1 MNTERPDNDD
11 TTGTSGD
18 VRGVGDAAKGSAKGP
33 EVDDTGA
40 GGESAGDG
48 RSPLSK
54 AADATADAG
63 EGGDTAEGDRGAS
76 DAETGRREE
85 AGSTASG
92 AEAGPGRP
100 DEAGPVASGVEADHP
115 EEIDRSGSGTEADPS
130 GSGTEIDPSGSGTEA
145 DRSGS
150 GTEIDPSGSGTEIDP
165 SGSGTEID
173 PSGSATEND
182 PSGSGT
188 EADPS
193 EDRSEGA
200 RLAAS
205 GTESDAEAGRP
216 GVAGPTPPAAA
227 HPEGSTSTADTDLP
241 LRDHSPEPDD
251 RRPARSRSP
260 LVIASV
266 AAAVLLVGGG
276 GAYLASSS
284 SGSGGSGEG
293 TGSAASGADGTPPPL
308 ALDGYS
314 SGGTSGIASGEPN
327 PYGETYRAAG
337 SLPGGPESAAVYVP
351 QGEVTKD
358 AVSRLAKA
366 LGVMGTP
373 VAEGQV
379 WKVGGQDGSGPSLQV
394 NKAAPGMWTFN
405 RYAPGTDDC
414 TGTLKCTHDPG
425 TSATDPVSAAVAE
438 KAAAPILKAVGQD
451 DAKID
456 ASQLMGA
463 QRVVNAEPV
472 VGGLPTHGWT
482 TGLTVSAQGEVVG
495 GSGELAAPVKSD
507 VYPVLSARKTLD
519 LMNAA
524 PRTDHRMGIGGC
536 ASPVPLKD
544 RLEAPCGSST
554 ASAATPTQASTTVEH
569 AVFGL
574 AVHSVDGKQ
583 TLVPSWLFEARQPG
597 GQDTFT
603 VTYPAIDPK
612 YLASADTPTPTASST
627 STAAPHDIKADGYTT
642 DGKSLT
648 VAFTGGVCADY
659 KASAVESSDKVTVT
673 VTDTPW
679 PDKVCIMIAKI
690 YHQTVQL
697 KAPVGDRKVVGPD
710 GTAIPVEKRV
720 EVGAGPSLA
729 R

>member
-18 VRGVGDAAKGSAKGP
+18 VRGVGDAAKGSTKGP
-33 EVDDTGA
+33 EVDDTRA
-40 GGESAGDG
+40 RHE
-48 RSPLSK
+48 
-54 AADATADAG
+54 
-63 EGGDTAEGDRGAS
+63 
-76 DAETGRREE
+76 EE
-85 AGSTASG
+85 AASTAPR
-92 AEAGPGRP
+92 AEAGHGRP
-100 DEAGPVASGVEADHP
+100 DETGAGASDVDAGHAEEDDPP
-115 EEIDRSGSGTEADPS
+115 ESGTEA
-130 GSGTEIDPSGSGTEA
+130 G
-145 DRSGS
+145 
-150 GTEIDPSGSGTEIDP
+150 
-165 SGSGTEID
+165 
-173 PSGSATEND
+173 
-182 PSGSGT
+182 
-188 EADPS
+188 
-193 EDRSEGA
+193 RSEESEEIG
-200 RLAAS
+200 LAA
-205 GTESDAEAGRP
+205 SDAEAGRETVRP
-216 GVAGPTPPAAA
+216 DVTGHGTRDADTDADPDRPKATGPAAPTTEAA
-227 HPEGSTSTADTDLP
+227 HPEQSASTTDLP
-241 LRDHSPEPDD
+241 LRDHSPETDDD

-314 SGGTSGIASGEPN
+314 SGGTRGIASGEPN
-327 PYGETYRAAG
+327 PYGETYRAVG
-337 SLPGGPESAAVYVP
+337 SLPDGPDSAAVYSP
-351 QGEVTKD
+351 RGEVGKD

-366 LGVMGTP
+366 LGVVGTP
-373 VAEGQV
+373 VAEGQL
-379 WKVGGQDGSGPSLQV
+379 WKVGGQDGTGPSLQV
-394 NKAAPGMWTFN
+394 NKAAPGMWTFS

-414 TGTLKCTHDPG
+414 TGGTLKCTHDPG

-451 DAKID
+451 DAKVD

-463 QRVVNAEPV
+463 QRVVNAQPV
-472 VGGLPTHGWT
+472 IGGLPTYGWT
-482 TGLTVSAQGEVVG
+482 TGLTISAQGEVVG
-495 GSGELAAPVKSD
+495 GSGDLAAPMKGD
-507 VYPVLSARKTLD
+507 VYPVLSAQKTLD

-554 ASAATPTQASTTVEH
+554 SSSTASSAATPAQASTTVEH

-574 AVHSVDGKQ
+574 AVHSVDGQQ

-597 GQDTFT
+597 GQDSFT
-603 VTYPAIDPK
+603 LTYPAIDPK
-612 YLASADTPTPTASST
+612 YLASANTPAPTASST
-627 STAAPHDIKADGYTT
+627 STATPHDVKADGYTA

-659 KASAVESSDKVTVT
+659 EVSAVESSDTVTVT

-679 PDKVCIMIAKI
+679 PDKVCIMIAKV

-697 KAPVGDRKVVGPD
+697 KAPVGDRTVAGSD
-710 GTAIPVEKRV
+710 GTKIPVERKV

>member
-18 VRGVGDAAKGSAKGP
+18 VRGVGDAAKGP

-40 GGESAGDG
+40 GGDVPGGEVS
-48 RSPLSK
+48 RPSK
-54 AADATADAG
+54 AADPTAAAS
-63 EGGDTAEGDRGAS
+63 EGGDAAEGGRGAS
-76 DAETGRREE
+76 GAETDRGEE
-85 AGSTASG
+85 AGSTAPG
-92 AEAGPGRP
+92 AEAEPP
-100 DEAGPVASGVEADHP
+100 EAAD
-115 EEIDRSGSGTEADPS
+115 
-130 GSGTEIDPSGSGTEA
+130 
-145 DRSGS
+145 
-150 GTEIDPSGSGTEIDP
+150 
-165 SGSGTEID
+165 
-173 PSGSATEND
+173 
-182 PSGSGT
+182 
-188 EADPS
+188 
-193 EDRSEGA
+193 
-200 RLAAS
+200 
-205 GTESDAEAGRP
+205 
-216 GVAGPTPPAAA
+216 PTPPEAA
-227 HPEGSTSTADTDLP
+227 HPEQPVSTDDTEVSLHE
-241 LRDHSPEPDD
+241 HSPETDD

-284 SGSGGSGEG
+284 SASGGSGEG

-327 PYGETYRAAG
+327 PYGETYRAVG
-337 SLPGGPESAAVYVP
+337 SLPDGPDSAAVYAP
-351 QGEVTKD
+351 EGEVGKD

-366 LGVMGTP
+366 LGVTGTP
-373 VAEGQV
+373 VAEGQL
-379 WKVGGQDGSGPSLQV
+379 WKVGGQDGTGPSLQV

-414 TGTLKCTHDPG
+414 TGGTLKCTHDPG
-425 TSATDPVSAAVAE
+425 TSATDPVSGDVAK

-451 DAKID
+451 DAKVD

-472 VGGLPTHGWT
+472 IGGLPTHGWT

-495 GSGELAAPVKSD
+495 GSGELAAPMKGD

-524 PRTDHRMGIGGC
+524 PKTDHRMGIGGC

-544 RLEAPCGSST
+544 RLEAPCGQST
-554 ASAATPTQASTTVEH
+554 DAASASATPTSATVEH

-574 AVHSVDGKQ
+574 AVHSVIGQQ
-583 TLVPSWLFEARQPG
+583 TLVPSWLFETRQPG

-612 YLASADTPTPTASST
+612 YLASATTPTPTASSS
-627 STAAPHDIKADGYTT
+627 STAAPHDVKADGYTA

-659 KASAVESSDKVTVT
+659 KASAVETSDKVTVT
-673 VTDTPW
+673 VTETPW
-679 PDKVCIMIAKI
+679 PNKICVLIAKV

-697 KAPVGDRKVVGPD
+697 KAPVGDRSVVGPD
-710 GTAIPVEKRV
+710 GTKIPVEKRV
-720 EVGAGPSLA
+720 EVGTGPSLA

>member
-18 VRGVGDAAKGSAKGP
+18 VRGVGDAAKGSAEGP

-40 GGESAGDG
+40 GGEVTG
-48 RSPLSK
+48 
-54 AADATADAG
+54 
-63 EGGDTAEGDRGAS
+63 
-76 DAETGRREE
+76 AETGRREE
-85 AGSTASG
+85 AGSTAPG
-92 AEAGPGRP
+92 AEAGRSEP
-100 DEAGPVASGVEADHP
+100 DETGSTASGVEAD
-115 EEIDRSGSGTEADPS
+115 
-130 GSGTEIDPSGSGTEA
+130 
-145 DRSGS
+145 
-150 GTEIDPSGSGTEIDP
+150 
-165 SGSGTEID
+165 
-173 PSGSATEND
+173 
-182 PSGSGT
+182 
-188 EADPS
+188 PS
-193 EDRSEGA
+193 E
-200 RLAAS
+200 AAEEVEPT
-205 GTESDAEAGRP
+205 GSDTEAGRP
-216 GVAGPTPPAAA
+216 EETTLAASDSGTDGPEEAGLAASEAEADEQPEAADPTPPEPA
-227 HPEGSTSTADTDLP
+227 HPEQPVSTTDTDTDTDTELS
-241 LRDHSPEPDD
+241 LHDHSPGSDD

-293 TGSAASGADGTPPPL
+293 TGSAASGADGTPPLL

-327 PYGETYRAAG
+327 PYGETYRAVG
-337 SLPGGPESAAVYVP
+337 SLPDGPDSAAVYAP
-351 QGEVTKD
+351 EGEVGKD

-366 LGVMGTP
+366 LGVVGTP
-373 VAEGQV
+373 VAEGQL
-379 WKVGGQDGSGPSLQV
+379 WKVGGQDGTGPSLQV

-414 TGTLKCTHDPG
+414 TGSTTCRKDP
-425 TSATDPVSAAVAE
+425 AAPAVDPVSVAVAK

-451 DAKID
+451 DAKVD

-463 QRVVNAEPV
+463 QRVVNAQPV
-472 VGGLPTHGWT
+472 IGGLPTYGWT

-495 GSGELAAPVKSD
+495 GSGDLAAPAKGD
-507 VYPVLSARKTLD
+507 VYPVLSAQKTID

-554 ASAATPTQASTTVEH
+554 TSSASATPTQASTTVEH

-574 AVHSVDGKQ
+574 AVHSVDGQQ

-597 GQDTFT
+597 GQDSFT
-603 VTYPAIDPK
+603 LTYPAIDPK
-612 YLASADTPTPTASST
+612 YLASANTPTPTASST

-679 PDKVCIMIAKI
+679 PDKVCVMIAKI

-697 KAPVGDRKVVGPD
+697 KAPVGDRTVVGPD
-710 GTAIPVEKRV
+710 GAKIPVEKKV

>member
-18 VRGVGDAAKGSAKGP
+18 VRGVGDAAKGSEKGP

-40 GGESAGDG
+40 GGE
-48 RSPLSK
+48 
-54 AADATADAG
+54 T
-63 EGGDTAEGDRGAS
+63 
-76 DAETGRREE
+76 

-92 AEAGPGRP
+92 AEAGHGRP
-100 DEAGPVASGVEADHP
+100 DETGSTASGVETG
-115 EEIDRSGSGTEADPS
+115 RSEDGEPPEADA
-130 GSGTEIDPSGSGTEA
+130 EA
-145 DRSGS
+145 DRPEETGH
-150 GTEIDPSGSGTEIDP
+150 
-165 SGSGTEID
+165 
-173 PSGSATEND
+173 
-182 PSGSGT
+182 
-188 EADPS
+188 
-193 EDRSEGA
+193 
-200 RLAAS
+200 AAP
-205 GTESDAEAGRP
+205 GDAEADGP
-216 GVAGPTPPAAA
+216 EVTDPTPPEAT
-227 HPEGSTSTADTDLP
+227 HPEQPASTDDTELS
-241 LRDHSPEPDD
+241 LHEHSPETDD
-251 RRPARSRSP
+251 RRPARPRSP

-284 SGSGGSGEG
+284 SASGGSGEG
-293 TGSAASGADGTPPPL
+293 TGSAASGGDGTPPPL

-327 PYGETYRAAG
+327 PYGETYRAVG
-337 SLPGGPESAAVYVP
+337 SLPDGPDSAAVYAP
-351 QGEVTKD
+351 EGEVGKD

-366 LGVMGTP
+366 LGVVGTP
-373 VAEGQV
+373 VAEGQL
-379 WKVGGQDGSGPSLQV
+379 WKVGGQDGTGPSLQV

-414 TGTLKCTHDPG
+414 TGGTLKCTHDPG

-451 DAKID
+451 DAKVD

-472 VGGLPTHGWT
+472 IGGLPTHGWT

-495 GSGELAAPVKSD
+495 GSGELAAPMKGD

-524 PRTDHRMGIGGC
+524 PKTDHRMGIGGC

-554 ASAATPTQASTTVEH
+554 ASSATPTQASTTVEH

-574 AVHSVDGKQ
+574 AVHSVDGRQ
-583 TLVPSWLFEARQPG
+583 TLVPSWLFEAREAS
-597 GQDTFT
+597 GQDSFT

-627 STAAPHDIKADGYTT
+627 STAAPHDIKADGYTA
-642 DGKSLT
+642 DGKNLT

-659 KASAVESSDKVTVT
+659 KASAVETSDKITVT

-679 PDKVCIMIAKI
+679 PNKICVMIAKI

-697 KAPVGDRKVVGPD
+697 KAPVGDRSVVGPD
-710 GTAIPVEKRV
+710 GTKIPVEKKV

>member
-40 GGESAGDG
+40 GGEVTG
-48 RSPLSK
+48 
-54 AADATADAG
+54 
-63 EGGDTAEGDRGAS
+63 
-76 DAETGRREE
+76 AETGSGEKT
-85 AGSTASG
+85 GSTAPD
-92 AEAGPGRP
+92 AEAGTGRP
-100 DEAGPVASGVEADHP
+100 DETGSTASGVEADP
-115 EEIDRSGSGTEADPS
+115 SEAAEEVEPTGSDTEAERPEDV
-130 GSGTEIDPSGSGTEA
+130 EL
-145 DRSGS
+145 
-150 GTEIDPSGSGTEIDP
+150 
-165 SGSGTEID
+165 
-173 PSGSATEND
+173 SA
-182 PSGSGT
+182 
-188 EADPS
+188 
-193 EDRSEGA
+193 
-200 RLAAS
+200 
-205 GTESDAEAGRP
+205 SDAEADRP
-216 GVAGPTPPAAA
+216 EEVSLAASDAEADDRPEAADPTPPEAA
-227 HPEGSTSTADTDLP
+227 HLEQPVATAADTELS
-241 LRDHSPEPDD
+241 LHDHSPETDDD

-284 SGSGGSGEG
+284 SGSGGSAEG

-327 PYGETYRAAG
+327 PYGETYRAVG
-337 SLPGGPESAAVYVP
+337 SLPDGPDSAAVYP
-351 QGEVTKD
+351 PEGEVGKD

-366 LGVMGTP
+366 LGVVGTP
-373 VAEGQV
+373 VAEGQL
-379 WKVGGQDGSGPSLQV
+379 WKVGGQDGTGPSLQV
-394 NKAAPGMWTFN
+394 NKAAPGMWTFS

-414 TGTLKCTHDPG
+414 TGGTLKCTHDPG
-425 TSATDPVSAAVAE
+425 TSATDPVSASVAE

-451 DAKID
+451 DAKVD

-463 QRVVNAEPV
+463 QRVVNAQPV
-472 VGGLPTHGWT
+472 IGGLPTYGWT

-495 GSGELAAPVKSD
+495 GSGDLAAPMKGD
-507 VYPVLSARKTLD
+507 VYPVLSAQKTLD

-524 PRTDHRMGIGGC
+524 PKSDHRMGIGGC

-554 ASAATPTQASTTVEH
+554 SSTASPAATPTQASTTVEH

-574 AVHSVDGKQ
+574 AVHSVNGQ
-583 TLVPSWLFEARQPG
+583 QMLVPSWLFEARQPG
-597 GQDTFT
+597 GQDSFT
-603 VTYPAIDPK
+603 LTYPAIDPK
-612 YLASADTPTPTASST
+612 YLASANTPTPTASST
-627 STAAPHDIKADGYTT
+627 STAAPHDIKADGYTA

-679 PDKVCIMIAKI
+679 PNKICVMIAKI

-697 KAPVGDRKVVGPD
+697 KAPVGDRTVVGAD
-710 GTAIPVEKRV
+710 GTKIPVEKKV

>member
-33 EVDDTGA
+33 EVDNTGA
-40 GGESAGDG
+40 
-48 RSPLSK
+48 
-54 AADATADAG
+54 
-63 EGGDTAEGDRGAS
+63 
-76 DAETGRREE
+76 RRKEE
-85 AGSTASG
+85 AGSTAPR
-92 AEAGPGRP
+92 AETGHGRP
-100 DEAGPVASGVEADHP
+100 DETGAGASDVDAGHAEDNDPPESSTDADRSAEP
-115 EEIDRSGSGTEADPS
+115 EEIG
-130 GSGTEIDPSGSGTEA
+130 
-145 DRSGS
+145 
-150 GTEIDPSGSGTEIDP
+150 
-165 SGSGTEID
+165 
-173 PSGSATEND
+173 
-182 PSGSGT
+182 
-188 EADPS
+188 
-193 EDRSEGA
+193 
-200 RLAAS
+200 LAA
-205 GTESDAEAGRP
+205 SDAEAGREAARP
-216 GVAGPTPPAAA
+216 DVTGHGTRDADTDADADADQPKATGPAAPTTEAAHREESGAAVSDIEAA
-227 HPEGSTSTADTDLP
+227 HPEHPTPTTPPDTDLP
-241 LRDHSPEPDD
+241 LRDHSPETDDD

-284 SGSGGSGEG
+284 SNSGGSGEG

-314 SGGTSGIASGEPN
+314 TGGTRGIASGEPN
-327 PYGETYRAAG
+327 PYGETYRAVG
-337 SLPGGPESAAVYVP
+337 SLPGGPDSAAVYSP
-351 QGEVTKD
+351 EGEVTKD

-373 VAEGQV
+373 VSEGRL
-379 WKVGGQDGSGPSLQV
+379 WKVGGQDGTGPSLQV
-394 NKAAPGMWTFN
+394 NKAAPGMWTFS

-414 TGTLKCTHDPG
+414 TGGTLKCSHDPG
-425 TSATDPVSAAVAE
+425 TSATDPVSADVAK

-451 DAKID
+451 DAKVD

-463 QRVVNAEPV
+463 QRVVNAQPV
-472 VGGLPTHGWT
+472 IGGLPTYGWT

-495 GSGELAAPVKSD
+495 GSGDLAAPVKGD
-507 VYPVLSARKTLD
+507 VYPVLSAQKTLD

-524 PRTDHRMGIGGC
+524 PKTDHRMGIGGC

-554 ASAATPTQASTTVEH
+554 ASSASATPTQASTTVEH

-574 AVHSVDGKQ
+574 AVHSVDGQQ

-597 GQDTFT
+597 GQDSFT
-603 VTYPAIDPK
+603 LTYPAIDPK

-627 STAAPHDIKADGYTT
+627 STAAPHDVKADGYTA

-659 KASAVESSDKVTVT
+659 KVSAAESSDKVTVT

-679 PDKVCIMIAKI
+679 PDKVCVMIAKI

-697 KAPVGDRKVVGPD
+697 KAPVGDRAVVGPD
-710 GTAIPVEKRV
+710 GTKIPVEKRV

>member
-18 VRGVGDAAKGSAKGP
+18 VRGVGDAAKGP

-40 GGESAGDG
+40 GGEVTG
-48 RSPLSK
+48 
-54 AADATADAG
+54 
-63 EGGDTAEGDRGAS
+63 
-76 DAETGRREE
+76 AETGRREK
-85 AGSTASG
+85 AGSTAPG
-92 AEAGPGRP
+92 AEAGTGRP
-100 DEAGPVASGVEADHP
+100 DETGSTASGVEADP
-115 EEIDRSGSGTEADPS
+115 SEAAEEVGPTGSDTEA
-130 GSGTEIDPSGSGTEA
+130 G
-145 DRSGS
+145 
-150 GTEIDPSGSGTEIDP
+150 
-165 SGSGTEID
+165 
-173 PSGSATEND
+173 
-182 PSGSGT
+182 
-188 EADPS
+188 
-193 EDRSEGA
+193 RSEETT
-200 RLAAS
+200 LAAS
-205 GTESDAEAGRP
+205 DSGTDRPEEAGLAASEAEADERSE
-216 GVAGPTPPAAA
+216 AADPTPPEPA
-227 HPEGSTSTADTDLP
+227 HPEQPVSATDTELS
-241 LRDHSPEPDD
+241 LHDHSPESDD

-314 SGGTSGIASGEPN
+314 TGGTSGIASGEPN
-327 PYGETYRAAG
+327 PYGETYRAVG
-337 SLPGGPESAAVYVP
+337 SLPDGPDSAAVYAP
-351 QGEVTKD
+351 EGEVTKD

-366 LGVMGTP
+366 LGVVGTP
-373 VAEGQV
+373 VAEGQL
-379 WKVGGQDGSGPSLQV
+379 WKVGGQDGTGPSLQV

-414 TGTLKCTHDPG
+414 TGGTLKCTHDPG

-451 DAKID
+451 DAKVD

-463 QRVVNAEPV
+463 QRVVNAQPV
-472 VGGLPTHGWT
+472 IGGLPTYGWT

-495 GSGELAAPVKSD
+495 GSGDLAAPMKGD
-507 VYPVLSARKTLD
+507 VYPVLSAQKTID

-544 RLEAPCGSST
+544 RLEAPCGQST
-554 ASAATPTQASTTVEH
+554 DAASASATPTSTTVEH

-574 AVHSVDGKQ
+574 AVHSVDGQQ

-597 GQDTFT
+597 GQDSFT
-603 VTYPAIDPK
+603 LTYPAIDPK

-679 PDKVCIMIAKI
+679 PDKVCVMIAKI

-697 KAPVGDRKVVGPD
+697 KTPVGDRTVVGPD
-710 GTAIPVEKRV
+710 GAKIPVEKKV

>member
-33 EVDDTGA
+33 EVDATGA
-40 GGESAGDG
+40 GGEVTG
-48 RSPLSK
+48 
-54 AADATADAG
+54 
-63 EGGDTAEGDRGAS
+63 
-76 DAETGRREE
+76 AETGRREKT
-85 AGSTASG
+85 GSTAPG
-92 AEAGPGRP
+92 AEAGTGRP
-100 DEAGPVASGVEADHP
+100 EETGSPASGVEADP
-115 EEIDRSGSGTEADPS
+115 SEAAEEVEPTGSDTEAERP
-130 GSGTEIDPSGSGTEA
+130 
-145 DRSGS
+145 
-150 GTEIDPSGSGTEIDP
+150 
-165 SGSGTEID
+165 
-173 PSGSATEND
+173 
-182 PSGSGT
+182 
-188 EADPS
+188 
-193 EDRSEGA
+193 EDVE
-200 RLAAS
+200 LAA
-205 GTESDAEAGRP
+205 SDAEADRP
-216 GVAGPTPPAAA
+216 EASLAASDAEADDRPEAADPTLPEAA
-227 HPEGSTSTADTDLP
+227 HPEQPVSTDDTELS
-241 LRDHSPEPDD
+241 LHEHSPETDD
-251 RRPARSRSP
+251 RRPARPRSP

-284 SGSGGSGEG
+284 SGSGGSAEG
-293 TGSAASGADGTPPPL
+293 TGSAASGAEGTPPPL

-314 SGGTSGIASGEPN
+314 SGGTHGIASGEPN
-327 PYGETYRAAG
+327 PYGETYRAVG
-337 SLPGGPESAAVYVP
+337 SLPGGPDSAAVYAP
-351 QGEVTKD
+351 EGEVTKD

-366 LGVMGTP
+366 LGVTGTP
-373 VAEGQV
+373 VAEGQL
-379 WKVGGQDGSGPSLQV
+379 WKVGGQDGTGPSLQV

-414 TGTLKCTHDPG
+414 TGGTLKCTHDPG
-425 TSATDPVSAAVAE
+425 TSATDPVSEAVAE

-451 DAKID
+451 DAKLD

-463 QRVVNAEPV
+463 QRVVNAQPV
-472 VGGLPTHGWT
+472 IGGLPTYGWT

-495 GSGELAAPVKSD
+495 GSGDLAAPVKGD
-507 VYPVLSARKTLD
+507 VYPVLSTQKTLD

-544 RLEAPCGSST
+544 RLEAPCGQST
-554 ASAATPTQASTTVEH
+554 DAASASATPTRASTTVEH

-574 AVHSVDGKQ
+574 AVHSVNGQQ

-597 GQDTFT
+597 GQDSFT
-603 VTYPAIDPK
+603 LTYPAIDPK
-612 YLASADTPTPTASST
+612 YLASANTPTPTASST
-627 STAAPHDIKADGYTT
+627 STAAPHDVKADGYTA

-679 PDKVCIMIAKI
+679 PDKVCVMIAKI

-697 KAPVGDRKVVGPD
+697 KAPVGDRTVVGPD
-710 GTAIPVEKRV
+710 GTKIPVEKKVEV
-720 EVGAGPSLA
+720 EVGPGPSLA

>member
-11 TTGTSGD
+11 TSGTSGD

-33 EVDDTGA
+33 QVDGSGA
-40 GGESAGDG
+40 GGEV
-48 RSPLSK
+48 
-54 AADATADAG
+54 T
-63 EGGDTAEGDRGAS
+63 GG
-76 DAETGRREE
+76 ETGRMEKPGSTAPGAE
-85 AGSTASG
+85 AGRSEPDETGSTASG
-92 AEAGPGRP
+92 
-100 DEAGPVASGVEADHP
+100 VEAAP
-115 EEIDRSGSGTEADPS
+115 SEAAEEVEPTRSDTEAERPEDAELAAS
-130 GSGTEIDPSGSGTEA
+130 EAEA
-145 DRSGS
+145 DR
-150 GTEIDPSGSGTEIDP
+150 P
-165 SGSGTEID
+165 
-173 PSGSATEND
+173 
-182 PSGSGT
+182 
-188 EADPS
+188 
-193 EDRSEGA
+193 EGA

-205 GTESDAEAGRP
+205 KAAADDRP
-216 GVAGPTPPAAA
+216 EGADPTPPEPA
-227 HPEGSTSTADTDLP
+227 HPEQPVSTTDTATELS
-241 LRDHSPEPDD
+241 LHDHSPETDDD

-284 SGSGGSGEG
+284 STSGGSGEG

-327 PYGETYRAAG
+327 PYGETYRAVG
-337 SLPGGPESAAVYVP
+337 SLPGGPDSAAVYAP
-351 QGEVTKD
+351 EGEVSKD

-366 LGVMGTP
+366 LGVVGTP

-379 WKVGGQDGSGPSLQV
+379 WKVGGQDGTGPSLQV
-394 NKAAPGMWTFN
+394 NKAAPGMWTFS

-414 TGTLKCTHDPG
+414 TGGTLKCTHDPG
-425 TSATDPVSAAVAE
+425 TSATEPVSAAVAE

-451 DAKID
+451 DAKVD

-463 QRVVNAEPV
+463 QRVVNAQPV
-472 VGGLPTHGWT
+472 IGGLPTYGWT

-495 GSGELAAPVKSD
+495 GSGDLAAPMKGD

-524 PRTDHRMGIGGC
+524 PKTDHRMGIGGC

-544 RLEAPCGSST
+544 RLEAPCGQAT
-554 ASAATPTQASTTVEH
+554 DAASASATPTQAPTTVQH

-574 AVHSVDGKQ
+574 AVHSVDGRQ

-597 GQDTFT
+597 GQDSFT
-603 VTYPAIDPK
+603 LTYPAIDPK
-612 YLASADTPTPTASST
+612 YLASANTPTPTASST
-627 STAAPHDIKADGYTT
+627 STAKPHDVKADGYTA

-659 KASAVESSDKVTVT
+659 KVSAVESSDKVTVT

-679 PDKVCIMIAKI
+679 PNKICVMIAKI

-697 KAPVGDRKVVGPD
+697 KAPLGDRAVVGTD
-710 GTAIPVEKRV
+710 GTKIPVEKRV

>member
-33 EVDDTGA
+33 EVDGSGA
-40 GGESAGDG
+40 GGAVTGS
-48 RSPLSK
+48 
-54 AADATADAG
+54 
-63 EGGDTAEGDRGAS
+63 
-76 DAETGRREE
+76 ETGRMEKT
-85 AGSTASG
+85 GSTASG
-92 AEAGPGRP
+92 AEAGRSEP
-100 DEAGPVASGVEADHP
+100 DETGSTASGVEADP
-115 EEIDRSGSGTEADPS
+115 SEAAEEVEPTGSDTEAERP
-130 GSGTEIDPSGSGTEA
+130 
-145 DRSGS
+145 
-150 GTEIDPSGSGTEIDP
+150 
-165 SGSGTEID
+165 
-173 PSGSATEND
+173 
-182 PSGSGT
+182 
-188 EADPS
+188 
-193 EDRSEGA
+193 EDAE
-200 RLAAS
+200 LAAS
-205 GTESDAEAGRP
+205 EAEADDQP
-216 GVAGPTPPAAA
+216 EAPEPA
-227 HPEGSTSTADTDLP
+227 HPEQPDSTTDTATELS
-241 LRDHSPEPDD
+241 LHDHSPETDDD

-284 SGSGGSGEG
+284 LTSGGSGDG

-327 PYGETYRAAG
+327 PYGETYRAVG
-337 SLPGGPESAAVYVP
+337 SLPDGPDSAAVYTP

-366 LGVMGTP
+366 LGVAGTP
-373 VAEGQV
+373 VAEGQL
-379 WKVGGQDGSGPSLQV
+379 WKVGGQDGTGPSLQV

-414 TGTLKCTHDPG
+414 TGSTTCRKDP
-425 TSATDPVSAAVAE
+425 AAPAVDPVSVAVAK

-451 DAKID
+451 DAKVD

-472 VGGLPTHGWT
+472 IGGLPTHGWT

-495 GSGELAAPVKSD
+495 GSGELATPEKGD
-507 VYPVLSARKTLD
+507 VYPVLSAQKTLD

-544 RLEAPCGSST
+544 RLEVPCGQAT
-554 ASAATPTQASTTVEH
+554 DAASASATPTQAATAVEH

-583 TLVPSWLFEARQPG
+583 TLVPSWLFETRQPG

-612 YLASADTPTPTASST
+612 YLASANTPTPTASST
-627 STAAPHDIKADGYTT
+627 STAAPHDVKADGWTA

-659 KASAVESSDKVTVT
+659 KVSAVESSDKVTVT

-679 PDKVCIMIAKI
+679 PDKVCVMIAKV

-697 KAPVGDRKVVGPD
+697 KAPVGDRTVVGPD
-710 GTAIPVEKRV
+710 GTKIPVEKKA

>member
-33 EVDDTGA
+33 EVDNTEVDGA
-40 GGESAGDG
+40 G
-48 RSPLSK
+48 
-54 AADATADAG
+54 AG
-63 EGGDTAEGDRGAS
+63 EDVAGKDVAGEDMADGEAS
-76 DAETGRREE
+76 GAETDRSEE
-85 AGSTASG
+85 AGPTASG
-92 AEAGPGRP
+92 AEADRP
-100 DEAGPVASGVEADHP
+100 EVTD
-115 EEIDRSGSGTEADPS
+115 
-130 GSGTEIDPSGSGTEA
+130 
-145 DRSGS
+145 
-150 GTEIDPSGSGTEIDP
+150 
-165 SGSGTEID
+165 
-173 PSGSATEND
+173 
-182 PSGSGT
+182 
-188 EADPS
+188 
-193 EDRSEGA
+193 
-200 RLAAS
+200 
-205 GTESDAEAGRP
+205 
-216 GVAGPTPPAAA
+216 PTPPEAA
-227 HPEGSTSTADTDLP
+227 HPEQPVTTADTDLP
-241 LRDHSPEPDD
+241 LHDHSPSPETDDD

-327 PYGETYRAAG
+327 PYGQTYKAVG
-337 SLPGGPESAAVYVP
+337 SLPGGPGSAAVYSP
-351 QGEVTKD
+351 EGEVGKD
-358 AVSRLAKA
+358 DVAELAKA
-366 LGVMGTP
+366 LGVTGTP
-373 VAEGQV
+373 VAEGQY
-379 WKVGGQDGSGPSLQV
+379 WKVGGQDGSGPSLSV
-394 NKAAPGMWTFN
+394 NKAAPGMWTFS

-414 TGTLKCTHDPG
+414 TGTSNCRKDPAAPA
-425 TSATDPVSAAVAE
+425 SDPVSVAVAK

-451 DAKID
+451 DAKVD

-463 QRVVNAEPV
+463 QRVVNAEPLI
-472 VGGLPTHGWT
+472 GGLPTHGWT

-495 GSGELAAPVKSD
+495 GSGQLAAPMKGD
-507 VYPVLSARKTLD
+507 VYPVLSAQKTLD

-524 PRTDHRMGIGGC
+524 PGTDHRMGIGGC

-544 RLEAPCGSST
+544 RLEAPCGQST
-554 ASAATPTQASTTVEH
+554 DAASASATPAQASAAVEH

-583 TLVPSWLFEARQPG
+583 ALVPSWLFEVRQSG
-597 GQDTFT
+597 GQDSFT

-612 YLASADTPTPTASST
+612 YLVSANTPTPTASST
-627 STAAPHDIKADGYTT
+627 STAKPHDVKADGWSA

-659 KASAVESSDKVTVT
+659 KASAVESSGEVTVT
-673 VTDTPW
+673 VTATPW
-679 PDKVCIMIAKI
+679 PDKICVMIAKT

-710 GTAIPVEKRV
+710 GEAIPAEKAEKAEKNV
-720 EVGAGPSLA
+720 QPTAGAGVGPSPA

>member
-18 VRGVGDAAKGSAKGP
+18 VRGVGDAAKGSTKGP

-40 GGESAGDG
+40 GEDLAGKDVAGED
-48 RSPLSK
+48 
-54 AADATADAG
+54 AADG
-63 EGGDTAEGDRGAS
+63 EAS
-76 DAETGRREE
+76 GAETDRREE

-92 AEAGPGRP
+92 AEA
-100 DEAGPVASGVEADHP
+100 
-115 EEIDRSGSGTEADPS
+115 DRSEVTEP
-130 GSGTEIDPSGSGTEA
+130 TPPEA
-145 DRSGS
+145 DRSEV
-150 GTEIDPSGSGTEIDP
+150 TDP
-165 SGSGTEID
+165 
-173 PSGSATEND
+173 A
-182 PSGSGT
+182 
-188 EADPS
+188 
-193 EDRSEGA
+193 
-200 RLAAS
+200 
-205 GTESDAEAGRP
+205 
-216 GVAGPTPPAAA
+216 PPEAA
-227 HPEGSTSTADTDLP
+227 HPEQPVTDTGAGTDTGTGTDLTLHDRSP
-241 LRDHSPEPDD
+241 SLSPETDDD

-284 SGSGGSGEG
+284 AGSGGSREG

-327 PYGETYRAAG
+327 PYGETYKAVG
-337 SLPGGPESAAVYVP
+337 SLPGGPDSAAVYSP
-351 QGEVTKD
+351 EGEVGKD
-358 AVSRLAKA
+358 DVARLAKA
-366 LGVMGTP
+366 LGVTGRP
-373 VAEGQV
+373 VAEGQY
-379 WKVGGQDGSGPSLQV
+379 WKVGGQDASGPSLQV
-394 NKAAPGMWTFN
+394 NKAAPGMWTFS

-414 TGTLKCTHDPG
+414 TGTSNCRKDPAAPAG
-425 TSATDPVSAAVAE
+425 DPVSVAVAK

-451 DAKID
+451 DAKVD

-472 VGGLPTHGWT
+472 IDGLPTHGWT

-495 GSGELAAPVKSD
+495 GSGQLAAPMKGD
-507 VYPVLSARKTLD
+507 VYPVLSAQKTLD

-544 RLEAPCGSST
+544 RLEAPCGQST
-554 ASAATPTQASTTVEH
+554 DAASASATPAQASAVEH

-574 AVHSVDGKQ
+574 AVQSVDGKQ
-583 TLVPSWLFEARQPG
+583 ALVPSWLFEVRQSG
-597 GQDTFT
+597 AQDSFT

-612 YLASADTPTPTASST
+612 YLASANTPTPTASST
-627 STAAPHDIKADGYTT
+627 STAKPHDVKADGWSA

-659 KASAVESSDKVTVT
+659 KASAVESSGEVTVT
-673 VTDTPW
+673 VTVTPW
-679 PDKVCIMIAKI
+679 PDKICVMIAKV

-710 GTAIPVEKRV
+710 GTAIPAEKK
-720 EVGAGPSLA
+720 VGAAPSLA